1 MNRCTAL
8 CLLLFLMMLSPFPSC
23 GKRGS
28 GTARQK
34 VIIFHAGSLSLPF
47 EAMEKAF
54 EAMHPEIDIERES
67 AGSVACARKIADLG
81 KPCDIMASSDYAVI
95 DRILIPRFANW
106 NVRFAT
112 NRIVLAYTDKS
123 RYAGT
128 INPNNWYEILQKKD
142 VVWGYSDPDLD
153 PCGYRSLMVLQLAEL
168 HYGKPGLSGRLMAS
182 CPNENV
188 RPKEVELVSL
198 LQSGN
203 MDYAWEYLSLAKQH
217 RLHYLDLPEEINL
230 GNYRFEQFYGKAKV
244 MTAAE
249 KPGIKSAVKGSSITY
264 GATIP
269 ANAPNRSGAI
279 TFMRYLLDPEG
290 GLKILA
296 GMGQPPFIPA
306 RVPSPEMKNSMPGE
320 LAVLVE
326 AKD

>member
-1 MNRCTAL
+1 MNRSAAL
-8 CLLLFLMMLSPFPSC
+8 YLLLFSIILVLFPSC
-23 GKRGS
+23 GKHGA
-28 GTARQK
+28 GTAREK

-47 EAMEKAF
+47 EAMEKEF
-54 EAMHPEIDIERES
+54 EAAHPEIDIERES
-67 AGSVACARKIADLG
+67 AGSVKCARKIADLG

-95 DRILIPRFANW
+95 DKILIPRYTRW

-112 NRIVLAYTDKS
+112 NRIVLVYTDKS

-153 PCGYRSLMVLQLAEL
+153 PCGYRSLMVMQLAEH
-168 HYGKPGLSGRLMAS
+168 HYGKPGLFGRLMAN
-182 CPNENV
+182 CPKENV

-217 RLHYLDLPEEINL
+217 HLRHLDLPEEINL
-230 GNYRFEQFYGKAKV
+230 GNYRFDQFYGKAKV

-249 KPGIKSAVKGSSITY
+249 KPGTKSAVKGSSITY
-264 GATIP
+264 GVTLL
-269 ANAPNRSGAI
+269 ANAPNMKGAI
-279 TFMRYLLDPEG
+279 AFMKYLLDPKG

-296 GMGQPPFIPA
+296 DMGQPPFIPA
-306 RVPSPEMKNSMPGE
+306 RVPSAEMKNMMPEE
-320 LAVLVE
+320 LAGLVE
-326 AKD
+326 VKD